1 MRSFSSDEN
10 PGLAIAPLAFVYS
23 TAEHVRDQ
31 LQALARSTAIHV
43 DERKRRLFLCGTNL
57 DHHSADPSLYQFADT
72 LPVSVRKD
80 QFGIFYTHLPC
91 YDLCLEDSWTGYFLS
106 SCLQHSLSRD
116 PIVLIHLD
124 DHTDMM
130 STLLVQHQDGL
141 YDPGSDRF
149 FNPGHPNDWRFAITG
164 GAIGIGSFV
173 TALYYLE
180 NPLHV
185 IHLNHINT
193 TCGHSQWVNKS
204 SKSHAFLPDI
214 QFADIEK
221 TERNSPNALGTYISG
236 KVASNLLEEIPNGR
250 VFVHIDLDYFINDY
264 NGNVGASPPKS
275 EVELRKDA
283 EYLMAAF
290 FESLSVSGRPI
301 ERWMIATSP
310 GFCSSKHWGWLLD
323 RLQHEIRK
331 VESGLSK
338 YV

>member
-1 MRSFSSDEN
+1 MPPFSPDEN
-10 PGLAIAPLAFVYS
+10 PGLAIAPFAFVDS
-23 TAEHVRDQ
+23 TTEQVRDQ
-31 LQALARSTAIHV
+31 LQVLARSTAIHV
-43 DERKRRLFLCGTNL
+43 DEGKSRLFLCGTNL
-57 DHHSADPSLYQFADT
+57 DHHFADPSLYQFAGT
-72 LPVSVRKD
+72 LPVPVRED
-80 QFGIFYTHLPC
+80 QFAGFYTHLPC

-106 SCLQHSLSRD
+106 SCLQQSLSQE

-130 STLLVQHQDGL
+130 STLLVQHLDGL
-141 YDPGSDRF
+141 YDPGSDRV
-149 FNPGHPNDWRFAITG
+149 FNPAQPNDWRLAING

-193 TCGHSQWVNKS
+193 TCDQRLWVNKS
-204 SKSHAFLPDI
+204 SVSQAFLPDI

-221 TERNSPNALGTYISG
+221 TERNSANALGTYMSG
-236 KVASNLLEEIPNGR
+236 KVASNLLEDIPDGR

-264 NGNVGASPPKS
+264 NGNVGAIPPKS

-283 EYLMAAF
+283 ELLIAAF

-301 ERWMIATSP
+301 ERWMIAASP

-331 VESGLSK
+331 MESGLSK